1 MNFQNFIML
10 LAGLETLKGNE
21 VRQNSLESVFIP
33 VIDNL
38 SRSSRDLAHWNRV
51 TNKFNQYE
59 YVNEP

>member
-10 LAGLETLKGNE
+10 FASLETLKGNP
-21 VRQNSLESVFIP
+21 VRHNSLESVFNS

-38 SRSSRDLAHWNRV
+38 NRSSRDLAHWNRV

-59 YVNEP
+59 YVNES